1 MGRISLK
8 KQIKIMTIQNSLC
21 LVAASAVLL
30 VGNCAWAD
38 TVYVSNEDDNNIE
51 KFTTNE
57 VGTLFAGEFGL
68 PTNGVDG
75 PWGIAF
81 DNAGDLFEANYNNNT
96 IEKFNPNGIG
106 SVFATNG
113 LNSPASIAFDSTGNL
128 FVANA
133 GDHTIEKFTP
143 DGTASVFATTTS
155 FAGGLACDSAGNLY
169 ASIVSLNRIQKF
181 TTNGVSSVFS
191 NSGLLGSPLG
201 MAFDIAGNL
210 YVANYSK
217 NTIVKLATNGVV
229 SVFASTGLDNPGGL
243 AFDSVGNLYAA
254 NGVYD
259 TGSIEMFTPS
269 GVASVYA
276 SDLDNPFDL
285 AIQPGLLIFT
295 PKLAIQAVGMNAVVS
310 WPVALGTFSLET
322 TPSLTN
328 LNWNPVLSAP
338 VNNNNGSFVSTNAT
352 TGSSRFFRLRKN

>member
-1 MGRISLK
+1 
-8 KQIKIMTIQNSLC
+8 MTIKNSLC

-30 VGNCAWAD
+30 GGNCARAD
-38 TVYVSNEDDNNIE
+38 TVYVSIENENYIE
-51 KFTTNE
+51 KFTANE
-57 VGTLFAGEFGL
+57 VGTIFAGEFGL
-68 PTNGVDG
+68 PTNGVAG

-81 DNAGDLFEANYNNNT
+81 DNAGDLFEANYDNNT

-113 LNSPASIAFDSTGNL
+113 LNSPASITFDSAGNL

-155 FAGGLACDSAGNLY
+155 FAGGLACDSAGNVY
-169 ASIVSLNRIQKF
+169 ASIVSPSRILKF
-181 TTNGVSSVFS
+181 TMNGVSSVFS
-191 NSGLLGSPLG
+191 SSGLLGSPAGL
-201 MAFDIAGNL
+201 AFDLAGNL
-210 YVANYSK
+210 YVANYAK
-217 NTIVKLATNGVV
+217 NTIVKLATNGVG
-229 SVFASTGLDNPGGL
+229 SVLASTGLNNPGGL

-254 NGVYD
+254 NGG
-259 TGSIEMFTPS
+259 TSGPGSIEMFTSS

-276 SDLDNPFDL
+276 SNLDNPFFL

-295 PKLAIQAVGMNAVVS
+295 PKLEIQAVGTNAVVS

-328 LNWNPVLSAP
+328 PNWNPVLSAP
-338 VNNNNGSFVSTNAT
+338 VNNNGSFVSTNSMA
-352 TGSSRFFRLRKN
+352 GSSQFFRLKKN